1 MYYIIDVYVQAVDE
15 LESNNAS
22 RSETTTHSTMPA
34 LATRI
39 TSYRPGSLQRRPATF
54 VVLAPNS
61 SRKQKN
67 KEENKN

>member
-1 MYYIIDVYVQAVDE
+1 MDE

-22 RSETTTHSTMPA
+22 RLETTTHSTMPA
-34 LATRI
+34 LATRL

-61 SRKQKN
+61 SRKQKRT
-67 KEENKN
+67 EDNKNQ